1 MVKKATAAKHA
12 LCDRLL
18 FIAFYIRKQGQCFN
32 SAVKLQTPFKP
43 YLSCFSSA
51 SFLPPFII
59 IFLPSLLL
67 MLISRKAGYHSFVLP
82 KTSQYIKFVQVFY
95 YIFRGHLYLLLYLLT
110 PFNMVSNMNNSKYIC
125 RIFKILTQ
133 IVSHNFSVHI
143 NIEYLGCRIHLFQ
156 CVNTGLIR

>member
-1 MVKKATAAKHA
+1 MFAGHSGPGIIRSYSILQEFCPAAFQNSFPSKSLLSGHKNKMVKKATAAKHA

-67 MLISRKAGYHSFVLP
+67 MLISRKAGYHSFVLL

-95 YIFRGHLYLLLYLLT
+95 YIFT
-110 PFNMVSNMNNSKYIC
+110 FFC
-125 RIFKILTQ
+125 TF
-133 IVSHNFSVHI
+133 
-143 NIEYLGCRIHLFQ
+143 
-156 CVNTGLIR
+156 